1 MFFVCLFVCFFIII
15 ETIIWQACSFSEIS
29 SLRKQSTFRDPTV
42 HWFPCEWSLR
52 NKRRNSGVLTIRH
65 FPDLGS
71 SSDSLKQMHC
81 QIWIVYSDTSRVWN
95 FCACSSAV
103 IRGDTHANVSIAKC
117 RLLPQAWAAN
127 KSVFLVIQVRA
138 NSQTKGLELGSDA
151 KNTLRGVWGALE
163 ALTLLL
169 RHTKSILRRKK

>member
-1 MFFVCLFVCFFIII
+1 
-15 ETIIWQACSFSEIS
+15 
-29 SLRKQSTFRDPTV
+29 
-42 HWFPCEWSLR
+42 
-52 NKRRNSGVLTIRH
+52 
-65 FPDLGS
+65 
-71 SSDSLKQMHC
+71 MHC
-81 QIWIVYSDTSRVWN
+81 QIWIVYSDTSLVWN

-103 IRGDTHANVSIAKC
+103 IRRDTHANVSIAKC

-127 KSVFLVIQVRA
+127 KPLFLGIQVRA

-169 RHTKSILRRKK
+169 RHTKSILRRKKIIIIIKRLFCSLPQARSLGAVTRCFFETNISWISKYSVMLVDVRNKNWISENSSTVFIRLTALGAY